1 MFDCFPLNLIISLDD
16 ILCITIS
23 KVPATRYSRV
33 KTEDETKT
41 KFQFKRKRKQ
51 IDPEIFRRKLALLKV
66 FTAFFE
72 NGSTKQRKNIYHP
85 YFTIVLSK
93 FKKEMKLSYL
103 YMIRCTFKIKQ
114 NNVIKDNSPQGLS
127 GSSVN

>member
-1 MFDCFPLNLIISLDD
+1 M
-16 ILCITIS
+16 
-23 KVPATRYSRV
+23 YSRV

-51 IDPEIFRRKLALLKV
+51 IDPEIFRRKLGLLKV

-72 NGSTKQRKNIYHP
+72 NGSTQQRKNIYYP

-114 NNVIKDNSPQGLS
+114 SNVIKDNSPQGLS